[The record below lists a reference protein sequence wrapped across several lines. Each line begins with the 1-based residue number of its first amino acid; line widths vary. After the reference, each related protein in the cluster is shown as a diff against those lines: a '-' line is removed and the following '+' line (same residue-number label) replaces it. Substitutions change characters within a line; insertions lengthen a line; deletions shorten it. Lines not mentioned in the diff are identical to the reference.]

1 MSDIAIPKHRNGNA
15 ITCSTCGTPLAP
27 KRGSRRQRYCGRAC
41 KRAGRSVQNK
51 QAHSMARKGIALG
64 TVADAFKSTRPH
76 RTPETVRSVENKLG
90 KFSDLQRRFCWSR
103 VDSLPAPCDR
113 HRGGRRSEM
122 GADCQ
127 FRRRAFLPDNLA
139 TVGACARK
147 QDMTGTVSKSKGT
160 APPPRTRLPADI
172 ARAIR
177 AAKQAGAAE
186 VEVRVGGCDHCGP
199 PCSVHRREKRRL
211 NRPRKLSCD

>member
-76 RTPETVRSVENKLG
+76 RTPERDRSVEKKSANSVTYKG
-90 KFSDLQRRFCWSR
+90 DFAGRASIHG
-103 VDSLPAPCDR
+103 PR
-113 HRGGRRSEM
+113 HVIDIEV
-122 GADCQ
+122 
-127 FRRRAFLPDNLA
+127 
-139 TVGACARK
+139 VGARK
-147 QDMTGTVSKSKGT
+147 WVPTVSTDGVLSFQTTLRPSALVRGSK
-160 APPPRTRLPADI
+160 A
-172 ARAIR
+172 
-177 AAKQAGAAE
+177 
-186 VEVRVGGCDHCGP
+186 
-199 PCSVHRREKRRL
+199 
-211 NRPRKLSCD
+211 

>member
-27 KRGSRRQRYCGRAC
+27 KHGSRRQRYLRRAC

-76 RTPETVRSVENKLG
+76 RTPEAVRSVEKKSVNSVTYKG
-90 KFSDLQRRFCWSR
+90 DFAGRASIH
-103 VDSLPAPCDR
+103 PR
-113 HRGGRRSEM
+113 HVIDIEWWCSEM
-122 GADCQ
+122 DADCQ

-139 TVGACARK
+139 T
-147 QDMTGTVSKSKGT
+147 
-160 APPPRTRLPADI
+160 
-172 ARAIR
+172 
-177 AAKQAGAAE
+177 AAL
-186 VEVRVGGCDHCGP
+186 CG
-199 PCSVHRREKRRL
+199 K
-211 NRPRKLSCD
+211 